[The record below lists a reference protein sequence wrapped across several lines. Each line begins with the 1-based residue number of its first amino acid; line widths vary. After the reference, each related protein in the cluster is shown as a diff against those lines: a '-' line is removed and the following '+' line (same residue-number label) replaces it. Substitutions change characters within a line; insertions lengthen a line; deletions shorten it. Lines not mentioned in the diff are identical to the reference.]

1 LILRKGMASFF
12 VGIAA
17 SNRYDGGLFHHK
29 YQSIAMERIIIYLPV
44 GLHQVQSNL
53 PCYLVILLHAE
64 RAYLTIVG
72 RGNSLSL
79 SLTLTSRLL
88 FARPPKCDSA
98 SHDPPTLA
106 NTTSTTRYPPLLRS
120 PLLLETEL
128 IVTHGVTRVLEC
140 IRTSRHMRCSGNLAL
155 CRFAAFRE

>member
-1 LILRKGMASFF
+1 MASFF

-17 SNRYDGGLFHHK
+17 SNRYDGSLFHHK

-53 PCYLVILLHAE
+53 PYMYCYLVILLHDE

-79 SLTLTSRLL
+79 SLTLTIRL
-88 FARPPKCDSA
+88 
-98 SHDPPTLA
+98 
-106 NTTSTTRYPPLLRS
+106 
-120 PLLLETEL
+120 
-128 IVTHGVTRVLEC
+128 I
-140 IRTSRHMRCSGNLAL
+140 IR
-155 CRFAAFRE
+155 

>member
-1 LILRKGMASFF
+1 MASFF

-17 SNRYDGGLFHHK
+17 SNRYYGSLFHHK

-53 PCYLVILLHAE
+53 PYCYLVILLHAE

-79 SLTLTSRLL
+79 SLTITIRLI
-88 FARPPKCDSA
+88 A
-98 SHDPPTLA
+98 H
-106 NTTSTTRYPPLLRS
+106 
-120 PLLLETEL
+120 
-128 IVTHGVTRVLEC
+128 
-140 IRTSRHMRCSGNLAL
+140 
-155 CRFAAFRE
+155 